1 MQIFSEELERELL
14 QTIENYIDKRLELER
29 QELDNWDLI
38 PRKVLMEKLNISP
51 VTMLEWEK
59 KGLKQY
65 QPPFESSKKVYYR
78 KSDVYIFLGIER

>member
-1 MQIFSEELERELL
+1 MKVFSEELERDIL

-38 PRKVLMEKLNISP
+38 PRKVLMEKLNISA
-51 VTMLEWEK
+51 VTVSEWEK

-78 KSDVYIFLGIER
+78 KSDVYNFLAVK